1 MRRGKRERVCAW
13 RNFPIAYEFESFV
26 RRRRRL
32 NNRVCRAR
40 EFRTH
45 RSLGMGTCIRVLGG
59 ILGKFESLPTPSE
72 TVVGDDDAFCITAP
86 GFGLL
91 NMLVSA
97 EGKGRSNDFA

>member
-32 NNRVCRAR
+32 NNRVCPAR

-72 TVVGDDDAFCITAP
+72 TRRRRRRRLLYYSARFRSIKYVG
-86 GFGLL
+86 
-91 NMLVSA
+91 
-97 EGKGRSNDFA
+97 